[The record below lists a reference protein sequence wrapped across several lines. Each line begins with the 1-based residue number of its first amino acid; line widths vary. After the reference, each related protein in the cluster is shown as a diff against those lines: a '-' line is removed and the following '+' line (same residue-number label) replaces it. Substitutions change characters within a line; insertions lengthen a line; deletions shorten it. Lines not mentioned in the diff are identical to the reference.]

1 MRQLGVH
8 VQEGYPCF
16 LTTAHS
22 DADIAAIEEAFKATL
37 DALEEGGIVETM
49 AGTAGS
55 AAATASESEQ
65 RGWNRPELAGRAHV
79 PLRLTHALLF
89 GQNGRQLPRVPYDF
103 ARRIILLAE
112 VMGQVP
118 PGTAAR
124 AYAA

>member
-1 MRQLGVH
+1 MEQNYYW
-8 VQEGYPCF
+8 VQ
-16 LTTAHS
+16 
-22 DADIAAIEEAFKATL
+22 AAPFRALLEQMIEAT
-37 DALEEGGIVETM
+37 
-49 AGTAGS
+49 GTP
-55 AAATASESEQ
+55 
-65 RGWNRPELAGRAHV
+65 WPELAGRAHV